1 MLTPDRL
8 HPYQLRAIKH
18 ILDHKGCALFLD
30 MGLGKTVSTLTAI
43 DKLIYEELD
52 VSKVLVVAP
61 KRVAES
67 VWDAEV
73 ENWTHLNRLRV
84 SKVLGS
90 EKQRLAALKQPADL
104 YVIGRDN
111 VAWLEKALPKSA
123 ERFPFD
129 MLVLDELSSFKNPR
143 AIRFKSLK
151 RMRPFFRRVVG
162 LTGTP
167 APNGLMDLWSQLYLL
182 DGGKRLFPTIGQYR
196 SIFFRP
202 DKMNGHV
209 IYSYKLLPGADKII
223 YNRIEDI
230 CMSMKAEDY
239 LTLPPLK
246 TNVIKVKMDSKLREK
261 YLSFQREQLTYVEHE
276 EITAINAAV
285 LANKLLQFANGAIYN
300 EAGRALP
307 IHDLK
312 IEAAKEVVEL
322 AEGEPVLI
330 AWVFRSD
337 RDRLK
342 EALAD
347 YSPRDL
353 DGPQDIKDWNAGKV
367 KVLLMHPASGGHG
380 LNLQAGGHIILWFGQ
395 TWNLELYQ
403 QLNARLYRQGQDK
416 PVIIH
421 HLVLEG
427 TMDERVMQALRSK
440 SNGQEALIDAVKEQM
455 LRYKF
460 TLGDLA

>member
-73 ENWTHLNRLRV
+73 ENWSHLSRLRV
-84 SKVLGS
+84 SKVLGT
-90 EKQRLAALKQPADL
+90 EKQRLTALKQAADI

-111 VAWLEKALPKSA
+111 VAWLEKVLPKSA

-209 IYSYKLLPGADKII
+209 VYSYKLLPGADKII

-246 TNVIKVKMDSKLREK
+246 TNVIKVKMDSKLRSK

-300 EAGRALP
+300 DVGRALP

-347 YSPRDL
+347 YNPRDL

>member
-73 ENWTHLNRLRV
+73 ENWSHLNRLRV

-90 EKQRLAALKQPADL
+90 EKQRLAALKQPADI

-151 RMRPFFRRVVG
+151 RMRPFFHRVVG

-246 TNVIKVKMDSKLREK
+246 TNVIKVKMDSKLRDK

-300 EAGRALP
+300 EAGRALL
-307 IHDLK
+307 IHNLK

-347 YSPRDL
+347 YNPRDL